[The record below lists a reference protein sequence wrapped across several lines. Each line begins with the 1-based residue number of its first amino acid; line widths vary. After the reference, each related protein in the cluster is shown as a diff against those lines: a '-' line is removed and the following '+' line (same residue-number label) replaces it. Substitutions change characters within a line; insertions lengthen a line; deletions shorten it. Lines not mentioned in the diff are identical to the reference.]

1 MKTRILFILLLAIGL
16 FNSKAQNHP
25 VKVVVQAMPPY
36 LVRLADYTT
45 ATEPRLYVQ
54 LLLADMQQGLR
65 QVRLHVSL
73 TGNSLNIQSTQLQQG
88 SNPYV
93 IYSGQPLRLS
103 NMDMQALFRY
113 ENLQGLTPAQY
124 REPLP
129 EGFYKLGFT
138 VYDHI
143 TGLPLSQ
150 RTEVPLFLTL
160 SNPPVLNL
168 PSRGESVQ
176 ATTVPNLFFNWS
188 PRHQGIPN
196 VQYEF
201 SLVEIWDDYLSPE
214 QAFLAAT
221 PLWTEVTRSNSL
233 LYNLSKP
240 PLQEGKRYAWRVRAF
255 TGDVNNSEA
264 LFKNN
269 GCSEIFYFTYTVTC
283 EAPMYLLSHITGA
296 RSVTVQWQEA
306 AHFDH
311 YRLQYRKVSYKT
323 EEVTRRVKNKE
334 TGERERVTT
343 TEEVR
348 EVSAW
353 FEVNTPNTQTR
364 LSNLEENTEY
374 EYRVGGHCRNNAD
387 QQSFTYSIIQRFT
400 TPSRDDSETAYQ
412 CGVLPKIEL
421 DNAEPLITLA
431 VNESFMAGD
440 FPVTVTEVNGGKGTY
455 TGRGYI
461 VVPYLADTR
470 LEVSFN
476 GIFIND
482 QYQMLRGMIETAYDA
497 SGQNIVSTGEVSN
510 LLDGNQGKK
519 EHQVD
524 FEIADIQYYPETG
537 RVAII
542 GTNGEK
548 VVLTGA
554 DSYEVVDA
562 TGKVYHINQDGV
574 QVAGEQSPNGKPDA
588 QTTQG
593 ISAGSNGQAQL
604 TSLNRS
610 SGVTVRFVANASQLY
625 GFDAVETDAPD
636 ELKALYTQIE
646 GEYLPCKSV
655 VYRQTDFIDF
665 VVEGIEADSVEFVT
679 LNTGRVIQA
688 TGNTLTLDGIEQY
701 GSETIL
707 ARCSSKLAGG
717 DTLQQHMVIGAFELV
732 YLPGEK
738 HIDLTVIPTNGR
750 KVPGLE
756 LEQTLNTIYKSVGVR
771 FNIKVDT
778 AYTAP
783 YKQLN
788 DEESAFYANYTGEQ
802 KAIINDYRSR
812 RPVNPNH
819 YYVFYSNITRNTGSA
834 QELGYMPIQRQFGF
848 IYTGGNSQTLAHEL
862 AHGVFHLRHT
872 FSSSNET
879 VIPQGHTENL
889 MDYTNGKVLFKYQW
903 EKIHNPDIVLFA
915 FLEDDE
921 EGAMR
926 RVRNDEWV
934 IRCLNFLR
942 DSYKESKTGE
952 VNIYELGRYLECYG
966 NVSLVNSCNS
976 DILVVTGMD
985 AWDSKD
991 LIIDKQKMIEGESF
1005 ISGYDYKFS
1014 FENIAR
1020 NDKANAISIYCKI
1033 KDKKFISDF
1042 IIGVPEDKLLCIDL
1056 PNCDDMVAN
1065 KGYNSSEAITSILNQ
1080 IQQGNISGDKSV
1092 SLAWPQEVGNALL
1105 GCEVKLYEGL
1115 DFRIAVTKDINT
1127 KNINCNM
1134 QTVTYSSHNRPGS
1147 RWEIFKSFLN
1157 DLGASFELGEF
1168 SGSEKLR
1175 VFEFYDKDNPNQNLR
1190 IVVEERY
1197 SNILGYYLFGE
1208 NWDSDFTKNDRQWV
1222 LYLYSPSISEK
1233 FSIVK
1238 EQKEENLLEQ
1248 RRLTYYALTNKFA
1261 ESGFGRKMGGANS
1274 YLGQYN
1280 YAAQLKSN
1288 PNAAIHGVTVYT
1300 FDYINGELRICDEPI
1315 QYTANNQVDKRDIF
1329 YPVDVKLWDG
1339 DNNKPSL
1346 GNNFYGDMDFKGK
1359 YMEGSFA
1366 VGPPTGGGGAI
1377 TGYLKGFGYN
1387 EFSYL
1392 GIGGT
1397 TTYTIGVS
1405 GATGL
1410 VDGKYEGEGTPT
1422 PLNFCGPGS
1431 SVTFSASELN
1441 SPLGFSLSDWDGF
1454 NSRGR
1459 TLWKGISVGLNIS
1472 FEIKESKL
1480 PGSLSK
1486 VRVQTNLHF
1495 PSLEKTNNITIEL
1508 LEKNSYYVGD

>member
-1 MKTRILFILLLAIGL
+1 MKTRILFIFLLAAFYMPL
-16 FNSKAQNHP
+16 KAQNHP

-45 ATEPRLYVQ
+45 ATEPRVYVQ
-54 LLLADMQQGLR
+54 LLLADMQQGSR

-73 TGNSLNIQSTQLQQG
+73 TGNNLNIQSTQLQQG

-188 PRHQGIPN
+188 PRHQGLGN

-334 TGERERVTT
+334 TGERERITT

-476 GIFIND
+476 GIFINS

-593 ISAGSNGQAQL
+593 ISTGSNGQAKL

-610 SGVTVRFVANASQLY
+610 SGVAVRFVANASQLY
-625 GFDAVETDAPD
+625 GFDAVATDAPD
-636 ELKALYTQIE
+636 ELKALYTQVE

-665 VVEGIEADSVEFVT
+665 VVEGIVADSVEFVT

-750 KVPGLE
+750 EVPGLE
-756 LEQTLNTIYKSVGVR
+756 LEQTLNAIYKSVGVR
-771 FNIKVDT
+771 FNITVDK

-783 YKQLN
+783 YEQLN
-788 DEESAFYANYTGEQ
+788 EEESAFYANYTGEQ

-903 EKIHNPDIVLFA
+903 EKIHNPDIVLFT
-915 FLEDDE
+915 FLEGDE
-921 EGAMR
+921 EGALKGNSDTEKAIH
-926 RVRNDEWV
+926 VIEK
-934 IRCLNFLR
+934 IRCAYKTDRKVKFEKDTWKWFSETVTVTNFSDLY
-942 DSYKESKTGE
+942 DNQTYDYIFIELSEDVNELEIPSNLTFQTDKSYVAQVFRGDVVKFDFGE
-952 VNIYELGRYLECYG
+952 LIIKVDKSHGQALLDYLTPNDTDFEKQKIQF
-966 NVSLVNSCNS
+966 VQR
-976 DILVVTGMD
+976 
-985 AWDSKD
+985 
-991 LIIDKQKMIEGESF
+991 IIDKYKNSDYTRKQVISLLSTSSQCLFEHLTQEQRIALLHLINDGSNIPETVERIVVDIIRTTPENQIEYLFDKLYNDGLMAYFDNVLHDVGGEKCYSRF
-1005 ISGYDYKFS
+1005 IIELTDLYFMKFS
-1014 FENIAR
+1014 TLLSDCFSTDEWGNIF
-1020 NDKANAISIYCKI
+1020 I
-1033 KDKKFISDF
+1033 KVTTEQNTWGNLKFISQNQTPYFRWSPSCDVPTWRYGTKGIEIDNF
-1042 IIGVPEDKLLCIDL
+1042 ITCGD
-1056 PNCDDMVAN
+1056 
-1065 KGYNSSEAITSILNQ
+1065 YNNAKSILNPFEP
-1080 IQQGNISGDKSV
+1080 IVIYLEKDLPYFKLGDSFEDKVIAMPAFVLMWLRQQASDKALAEMLNEGVTIYS
-1092 SLAWPQEVGNALL
+1092 SLATLGSTGLVTKGVPKAFLTAWNYFIKVDALMKLLLVNDDVKNAIKKVGQNNEGEEFL
-1105 GCEVKLYEGL
+1105 KLY
-1115 DFRIAVTKDINT
+1115 DS
-1127 KNINCNM
+1127 
-1134 QTVTYSSHNRPGS
+1134 YSQ
-1147 RWEIFKSFLN
+1147 IF
-1157 DLGASFELGEF
+1157 
-1168 SGSEKLR
+1168 
-1175 VFEFYDKDNPNQNLR
+1175 
-1190 IVVEERY
+1190 
-1197 SNILGYYLFGE
+1197 GY
-1208 NWDSDFTKNDRQWV
+1208 
-1222 LYLYSPSISEK
+1222 I
-1233 FSIVK
+1233 I
-1238 EQKEENLLEQ
+1238 
-1248 RRLTYYALTNKFA
+1248 
-1261 ESGFGRKMGGANS
+1261 
-1274 YLGQYN
+1274 
-1280 YAAQLKSN
+1280 
-1288 PNAAIHGVTVYT
+1288 
-1300 FDYINGELRICDEPI
+1300 
-1315 QYTANNQVDKRDIF
+1315 
-1329 YPVDVKLWDG
+1329 
-1339 DNNKPSL
+1339 KPSL
-1346 GNNFYGDMDFKGK
+1346 
-1359 YMEGSFA
+1359 EGTILKQK
-1366 VGPPTGGGGAI
+1366 VRDVL
-1377 TGYLKGFGYN
+1377 TGYAN
-1387 EFSYL
+1387 
-1392 GIGGT
+1392 IGT
-1397 TTYTIGVS
+1397 LWDVVKMNTDV
-1405 GATGL
+1405 
-1410 VDGKYEGEGTPT
+1410 KRR
-1422 PLNFCGPGS
+1422 
-1431 SVTFSASELN
+1431 
-1441 SPLGFSLSDWDGF
+1441 LSDTEIGELS
-1454 NSRGR
+1454 NY
-1459 TLWKGISVGLNIS
+1459 LNQIDKILKN
-1472 FEIKESKL
+1472 E
-1480 PGSLSK
+1480 K
-1486 VRVQTNLHF
+1486 VV
-1495 PSLEKTNNITIEL
+1495 E
-1508 LEKNSYYVGD
+1508 